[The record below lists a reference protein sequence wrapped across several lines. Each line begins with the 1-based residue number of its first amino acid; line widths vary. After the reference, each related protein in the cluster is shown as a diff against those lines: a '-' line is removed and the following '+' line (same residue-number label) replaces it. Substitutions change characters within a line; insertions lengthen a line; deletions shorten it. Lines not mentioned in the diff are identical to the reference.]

1 MEKVTG
7 TSTWRGWSLVAVV
20 TCEQINIT
28 LAVANTPTPSLLL
41 VGLHVVRIIYFNYD
55 TNCGGRI

>member
-20 TCEQINIT
+20 TCEQTNVT
-28 LAVANTPTPSLLL
+28 LVVANTPTESFTCWTLRDQDHLLQL
-41 VGLHVVRIIYFNYD
+41 
-55 TNCGGRI
+55 